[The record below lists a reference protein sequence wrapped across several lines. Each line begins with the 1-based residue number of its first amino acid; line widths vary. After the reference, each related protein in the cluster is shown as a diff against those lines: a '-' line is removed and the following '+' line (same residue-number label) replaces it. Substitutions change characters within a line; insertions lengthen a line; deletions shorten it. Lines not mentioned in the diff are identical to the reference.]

1 MIKETQETDR
11 EYCFLQEAVQEP
23 GGGSGRSNVAAALKK
38 LLLAALLAVVFGS
51 IASVAFWKVQNV
63 LEKRDARIYREK
75 LLQSE
80 QKETTGQSEKSSLK
94 SDSEMIAAYENYWDR
109 ISEVGEQC
117 NKAVVSVGQLHTESW
132 YQKSEKTETV
142 QSGLIFQRKGAFL
155 YVLTQ
160 PSGMVEKKSLEVEFT
175 DGRKAEAAL
184 EAENRNLGIA
194 VLRIKVAD
202 LSDDT
207 MNAISAM
214 DFTGYDKEISL
225 DLSDRVVLFGCPNG
239 IMKSVMLGNIVNTD
253 LSVQVMDGML
263 SLYATDIGYTEGGN
277 GFVADVEGNVV
288 GIMTDAYRDITGETN
303 WAFIKMEDVA
313 AAAQAI
319 VDHQKTVT
327 FGIHGKDAADGK
339 GVYVTEV
346 QIKSPAY
353 HGGVRVADVIS
364 AVDGCDIK
372 NMKEFRLCLST
383 HESGDKITIRLKR
396 ESGGSQTRKTV
407 KVELK

>member
-1 MIKETQETDR
+1 MIKETKETDQ

-23 GGGSGRSNVAAALKK
+23 GSGRNNAVSALKK
-38 LLLAALLAVVFGS
+38 ILLVVLLAVVFGS
-51 IASVAFWKVQNV
+51 IASAVFWKVQNV

-75 LLQSE
+75 LLQST
-80 QKETTGQSEKSSLK
+80 QKETAGQNEKSSLK

-109 ISEVGEQC
+109 ISEVGLQC

-132 YQKSEKTETV
+132 YQKSEKTEVV
-142 QSGLIFQRKGAFL
+142 QSGLIFRRKGAYL

-160 PSGMVEKKSLEVEFT
+160 PTALVEKKTLEVEFA
-175 DGRKAEAAL
+175 DGRKAEAVL
-184 EAENRNLGIA
+184 EGQDRNLGLA
-194 VLRIKVAD
+194 VLQIKVAD
-202 LSDDT
+202 LPEDT

-239 IMKSVMLGNIVNTD
+239 IMKSVMLGNVVNTE

-327 FGIHGKDAADGK
+327 FGIHGKDAADGD

-346 QIKSPAY
+346 EIKSPAY

-364 AVDGCDIK
+364 TIDGCNIK
-372 NMKEFRLCLST
+372 SMKDFRLCLST
-383 HESGDKITIRLKR
+383 HERGDKITVRLKR